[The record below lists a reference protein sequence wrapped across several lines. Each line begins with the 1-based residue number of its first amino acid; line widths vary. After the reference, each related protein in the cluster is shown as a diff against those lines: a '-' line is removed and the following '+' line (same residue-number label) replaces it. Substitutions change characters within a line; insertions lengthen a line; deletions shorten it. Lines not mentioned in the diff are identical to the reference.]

1 LTAPLELPDGDRRA
15 LGEAALSWVLEYFAR
30 TGNAPLYPAIS
41 AAGLSALVDEPLP
54 RAAQDPQR
62 VLEQFAVLAALG
74 RDNGHPR
81 MFGYVQ
87 SSGNFAAAIGDFL
100 ASALNQNVTSWR
112 SAPSAT
118 TIELRVIEWLKQLV
132 GCETFA
138 GGVLVGGGSAAN
150 FMAIAAALRN
160 STDADLGGRG
170 VAALPAEPV
179 IYASDRVHMSIP
191 KAASL
196 LGLGRRAVRL
206 IASLPAGTLDVETL
220 RVAVAA
226 DRAAGRHLVGVVAN
240 AGDVNI
246 GAIDPLEALAR
257 FCAEQR
263 LWLHVDGAY
272 GGFAAAVPRLSQQF
286 AGMAAADSLTL
297 DPHKWLF
304 APVDAGCL
312 LVRDGAVLRRT
323 FSQGAS
329 YIDVVADPDMS
340 DFAFWDVSPEL
351 SRRFR
356 ALKLWVALKC
366 HGAEAFTATIDRNVR
381 LARELATA
389 IDDSAE
395 FERLA
400 PVALSIVCFRHV
412 PPRLAGDL
420 SALNDWNQRVM
431 LEVQREGD
439 SYLSN
444 TLIGP
449 AFALRACIVNHR
461 TTTADLSRLLEA
473 VRRAAARL

>member
-1 LTAPLELPDGDRRA
+1 MPPLELSDEDRRA
-15 LGEAALSWVLEYFAR
+15 LGEAALSWVLKYFAR
-30 TGNAPLYPAIS
+30 ATDAPLYPAIS
-41 AAGLSALVDEPLP
+41 AASLSTVVDEPLP

-62 VLEQFAVLAALG
+62 VLEQFAALAALG

-87 SSGNFAAAIGDFL
+87 SSGNFAATVGDFL

-132 GCETFA
+132 RCETLA

-150 FMAIAAALRN
+150 CMAMAVALSS
-160 STDADLGGRG
+160 STDADLNGRG
-170 VAALPAEPV
+170 VAVLPGEPV
-179 IYASDRVHMSIP
+179 IYASERVHMSIP

-196 LGLGRRAVRL
+196 LGLGRNAVRP
-206 IASLPAGTLDVETL
+206 IATSPDGAIDVAAL
-220 RVAVAA
+220 RAAVAE
-226 DRAAGRHLVGVVAN
+226 DRAAGQHLVCVVAN

-246 GAIDPLEALAR
+246 GAIDPLDTLAQ

-272 GGFAAAVPRLSQQF
+272 GGFAAAVPRLSEQF
-286 AGMAAADSLTL
+286 AGMARADSLTL

-304 APVDAGCL
+304 APLDAGCL
-312 LVRDGAVLRRT
+312 LVRDQGALRRT
-323 FSQGAS
+323 FSHGAS
-329 YIDVVADPDMS
+329 YIDVVADRDMS

-356 ALKLWVALKC
+356 ALKLWMALKC
-366 HGAEAFTATIDRNVR
+366 HGADAFTATIDRNVA

-389 IDDSAE
+389 IDDSPG

-400 PVALSIVCFRHV
+400 PVPLSIVCFRHV

-420 SALNDWNQRVM
+420 TALNDWNRRVM

-444 TLIGP
+444 TMIGP

-461 TTTADLSRLLEA
+461 TTTADLSRMLDA